1 MAESRERR
9 RTVARRKIQLKVL
22 DDGTRTFE
30 VRHRWEDRQVA
41 PPPDGTPTEYLP
53 FRQQKGLHGRP
64 EWLKARAPVGEGYSD
79 IKETMR
85 GLKLHT
91 VCEEARCPNI
101 GECWNNRT
109 ATFMILGNVC
119 TRSCGFCAVLTGKP
133 TELDLDEPRR
143 VADAAKQMG
152 LEHAVITSVNR
163 DELEDGGAAIFAA
176 TIREIRAQVP
186 GCAVEVLTPDF
197 KGDRDAIKTV
207 IDAHPDTFNH
217 NIETVP
223 RLYRAVR
230 PQAKYGRSLE
240 VLRYAKELMG
250 TDGLT
255 KSGFMVGLGEVEEEI
270 RRTMLDLREHD
281 VDILTIGQYLRPTEN
296 HLPMSRYYTPREF
309 ASFKRLGFEMGF
321 RHVESGPLVRSSYH
335 AHEQTEDARSAA
347 SGALGATV

>member
-1 MAESRERR
+1 
-9 RTVARRKIQLKVL
+9 VARRQIKLKVL

-30 VRHRWEDRQVA
+30 VRHRWEDRPVD
-41 PPPDGTPTEYLP
+41 PPPDGRPTEYLP
-53 FRQQKGLHGRP
+53 FRQQRGLHGRP
-64 EWLKARAPVGEGYSD
+64 EWLKARAPVGEGYTD

-85 GLKLHT
+85 DLKLHT

-143 VADAAKQMG
+143 VADAARQMG
-152 LEHAVITSVNR
+152 LKHAVITSVNR
-163 DELEDGGAAIFAA
+163 DELEDGGAAVFAA
-176 TIREIRAQVP
+176 TIREIREQVP

-197 KGDRDAIKTV
+197 KGDREAIKTV
-207 IDAHPDTFNH
+207 IDARPDTFNH

-240 VLRYAKELMG
+240 VLRYAKKLMG

-270 RRTMLDLREHD
+270 QRTMLDLREHD

-296 HLPMSRYYTPREF
+296 HLPMSRYYTPKEF
-309 ASFKRLGFEMGF
+309 AGFKKLGFEMGF

-335 AHEQTEDARSAA
+335 AHEQTEDARK